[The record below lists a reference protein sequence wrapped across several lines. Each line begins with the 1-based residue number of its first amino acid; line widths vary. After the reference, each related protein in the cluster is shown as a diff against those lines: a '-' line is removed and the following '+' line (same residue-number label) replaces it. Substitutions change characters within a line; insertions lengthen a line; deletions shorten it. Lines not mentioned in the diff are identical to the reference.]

1 MAKSTQ
7 KKEII
12 DLPAMKI
19 QNLEVTL
26 IGDSPL
32 ITHKWSEKAK
42 KAMRDKQGG
51 KATQKK
57 DPKDPEQDYQDAIH
71 RDEDGDYAF
80 PSIGFKA
87 AAVTACTSL
96 DMTKVAA
103 RQTFH
108 VDEEYVKIKGDDPV
122 MREDMVRIGQGTAD
136 LRYRPEYKNW
146 YTILR
151 VTYNA
156 SVMTAEQV
164 INIFNVAG
172 FGVGVGEWRPEKNG
186 ANGRFHVANS
196 LEVQELGLAT

>member
-7 KKEII
+7 KSEVI

-19 QNLEVTL
+19 ERLEITV

-42 KAMRDKQGG
+42 KAMLDKQMG

-57 DPKDPEQDYQDAIH
+57 APKDPEQDFADAIH
-71 RDEDGDYAF
+71 RDADGDYAF
-80 PSIGFKA
+80 PTIGFKA

-108 VDEEYVKIKGDDPV
+108 VDGEFVKIMGGDPI
-122 MREDMVRIGQGTAD
+122 MREDMVRVGQGTAD
-136 LRYRPEYKNW
+136 LRYRPEYTNW
-146 YTILR
+146 YATLK
-151 VTYNA
+151 VTYNS
-156 SVMTAEQV
+156 SVMSAEQV

-186 ANGRFHVANS
+186 SNGRFHVGTIA
-196 LEVQELGLAT
+196 EATEMGLAA